1 MVLWVKFQLPVG
13 NSVDP
18 TCIFC
23 KIIDGSSPSTIVH
36 QDEHAI
42 AFLDI
47 HPAAPVHILI
57 VPRQHIESINDLEN
71 EHQSLIG
78 HLFVVAR
85 DLALEKGVSKTGYRL
100 VLNSGSDARQAVF
113 HLHLHLLGG
122 QPMRYPM
129 G

>member
-1 MVLWVKFQLPVG
+1 MVWWVKFQLPTG

-23 KIIDGSSPSTIVH
+23 KIIEGTNPSTIVH

-57 VPRQHIESINDLEN
+57 IPRQHIESINDLEN
-71 EHQSLIG
+71 EHQFLIG
-78 HLFVVAR
+78 HLFIVAR
-85 DLALEKGVSKTGYRL
+85 DLARQKGVSETGYRL
-100 VLNSGSDARQAVF
+100 ILNSGPDARQAVF

-122 QPMRYPM
+122 QPMRFPM

>member
-1 MVLWVKFQLPVG
+1 MVWWVKFQLPIG
-13 NSVDP
+13 SSVDP

-23 KIIDGSSPSTIVH
+23 KIIEGTTPSTIVH

-57 VPRQHIESINDLEN
+57 IPRQHIESINDLEN
-71 EHQSLIG
+71 KHQFLIG
-78 HLFVVAR
+78 HLFIVAR
-85 DLALEKGVSKTGYRL
+85 DLARQKGVSETGYRL
-100 VLNSGSDARQAVF
+100 ILNSGPDARQAVF

-122 QPMRYPM
+122 QPMRFPM

>member
-1 MVLWVKFQLPVG
+1 M
-13 NSVDP
+13 DP

-23 KIIDGSSPSTIVH
+23 KIINGTSPSTIVY
-36 QDEHAI
+36 QDEQVV

-57 VPRQHIESINDLEN
+57 VPCQHIESINDLET
-71 EHQSLIG
+71 EHKSLIG
-78 HLFVVAR
+78 HMFTVAR
-85 DLALEKGVSKTGYRL
+85 DLANEKGVSESGYRL
-100 VLNSGSDARQAVF
+100 IINSGPDARQAVF

-122 QPMRYPM
+122 QQMQYPM

>member
-1 MVLWVKFQLPVG
+1 MVWWVKFLLQIG
-13 NSVDP
+13 SSVDP

-23 KIIDGSSPSTIVH
+23 KIIEGTSPSTIVH

-57 VPRQHIESINDLEN
+57 IPRQHIESINDLEN
-71 EHQSLIG
+71 KHQFLIG
-78 HLFVVAR
+78 HLFIVAR
-85 DLALEKGVSKTGYRL
+85 DLARQKGVSETGYRL
-100 VLNSGSDARQAVF
+100 ILNSGPDARQAVF

-122 QPMRYPM
+122 QPMRFPM

>member
-1 MVLWVKFQLPVG
+1 MVWWVKFQLPKG

-23 KIIDGSSPSTIVH
+23 KIIEGTSPSTIVY
-36 QDEHAI
+36 QDEHAV

-57 VPRQHIESINDLEN
+57 VPRQHIKSINALET
-71 EHQSLIG
+71 EHISLIG
-78 HLFVVAR
+78 HMFTVAR
-85 DLALEKGVSKTGYRL
+85 DLAKEKGVSESGYRL
-100 VLNSGSDARQAVF
+100 IINSGPDAKQAVF

-122 QPMRYPM
+122 QQMRYPM

>member
-71 EHQSLIG
+71 EHRTLIG

-100 VLNSGSDARQAVF
+100 VLNSGSDARQAVL